1 MAEYLGNGIYRI
13 GKAERIWSCRKDVMD
28 GAVAEVE
35 PGIPPANARFGWFKG
50 AIPTPPSGGFYVV
63 EFLDDQKVR
72 VLAYVDMYGRAF
84 TTETGFE
91 QPPAQESDLCI
102 ANEGQYSI
110 KGDIFVLNAES
121 GLVKCAS
128 YERSGSG
135 QNAKYTIKDSWYDF
149 EGHGKRLHYYD
160 LMTRAYLAFVYR
172 PTLGK
177 ASIPFGIQDVYRTL
191 VRNPLL
197 PALVRVVE
205 KEQQAEADALIT
217 AHPLIVKLRER
228 LITANIPDLAAK
240 EDAEDA
246 LYLIRTER
254 YADTFFIGR
263 SDPTFEV
270 DEATIWEIEAAINLF
285 SLSESVLQT
294 LQSHGELATI
304 EGCESFLMESF
315 ATQTTDLD
323 LATPFPAG
331 SPDGQWQV
339 RSRISAGIEHAALP
353 LRIDARFT
361 LDLGAGIVN
370 FDVRVPD
377 AQMIEALFGQ
387 STDEATATAKR
398 YGMHVGLLL
407 ADIAFR
413 ASDRV
418 NEVNLMARPIER
430 DGRPSPAL
438 FAVAFDRELYHST
451 EAFEAARKGDPAPL
465 YEQAEPLA
473 DNGAMM
479 SQPLSTLID
488 RTETSLAEAAAR
500 QLGAKDDRDLQI
512 FFDAETRTLAER
524 LADAIAQAPSTSD
537 AVAAVRAIQEEVAAK
552 HESARMTESFTRLLK
567 ALAEGTIDPHE
578 QNSTVDLFLEEDR
591 CARAARQA
599 KTLEEAGDIE
609 KAVQVLKSALADFE
623 GSGRF
628 ADTDTVVYRVFDS
641 YASRLIYNLMKMGAI
656 TAPPGSTIHLDTGK
670 ETRLAPDGY
679 FFCLHL
685 LANDLCEQGHSD
697 ESIRVAE
704 KAIRISPMGAQGY
717 HAIALCQLV
726 EGDLAGART
735 TLQTCLQML
744 ILPDSIALS
753 YYRLAYV
760 LWKSGDP
767 EAGLVCYIKA
777 LKTSQINA
785 AACIAE
791 IEELQKETGLPLPP
805 SEDVDALLEAHAI
818 PNAPTKAIRDAIEE
832 GAIAALDEGLSDV
845 ACNLLSLVMR
855 YHNDDAL
862 MNIIRSIDDSP
873 AFQ

>member
-13 GKAERIWSCRKDVMD
+13 GKAERLWSCRKDVMD

-72 VLAYVDMYGRAF
+72 VLAYVDMFGRAF

-102 ANEGQYSI
+102 ANMEEYSV
-110 KGDIFVLNAES
+110 KGDIFVRNDES
-121 GLVKCAS
+121 GLIKCAS
-128 YERSGSG
+128 FERSGSG

-197 PALVRVVE
+197 PALVRVIE

-217 AHPLIVKLRER
+217 AHPLIAKLRER
-228 LITANIPDLAAK
+228 LMAVGVPDLAAK
-240 EDAEDA
+240 ENAEDA

-270 DEATIWEIEAAINLF
+270 DETAIWEIEAAINLF
-285 SLSESVLQT
+285 SLSESMLQT
-294 LQSHGELATI
+294 IQSYGELATI
-304 EGCESFLMESF
+304 EGCETFLMESF

-361 LDLGAGIVN
+361 LNLNTGIVN

-377 AQMIEALFGQ
+377 AQMIETLLGQ
-387 STDEATATAKR
+387 STQEAAATAKR

-418 NEVNLMARPIER
+418 NEVNLLARPIER

-438 FAVAFDRELYHST
+438 FTVAFDRELYRT
-451 EAFEAARKGDPAPL
+451 AGAFEAQRKDDPASL
-465 YEQAEPLA
+465 YEQAEKPLA
-473 DNGAMM
+473 HGGILASPLPTLINHPET
-479 SQPLSTLID
+479 PLS
-488 RTETSLAEAAAR
+488 ETTAR
-500 QLGAKDDRDLQI
+500 VLGAKDNRGLQI
-512 FFDAETRTLAER
+512 FFDAEMRALAER

-537 AVAAVRAIQEEVAAK
+537 AVAAVRTIQKEIAAK

-567 ALAEGTIDPHE
+567 ALAEGTIDPRE
-578 QNSTVDLFLEEDR
+578 QNSTVDLFLEEDL

-599 KTLEEAGDIE
+599 KALEEAGDIE
-609 KAVQVLKSALADFE
+609 KAVQVLNTALANFE

-641 YASRLIYNLMKMGAI
+641 YASRLVYNLMKAGTI
-656 TAPPGSTIHLDTGK
+656 TAPSGSTIHLDADK

-685 LANDLCEQGHSD
+685 LANDLRELGRSD
-697 ESIRVAE
+697 EAIRVAK
-704 KAIRISPMGAQGY
+704 KAIRFAPMAPQGY
-717 HAIALCQLV
+717 QVVALCQLV
-726 EGDLAGART
+726 EGDFEGARA

-744 ILPDSIALS
+744 VLPDSIALS

-767 EAGLVCYIKA
+767 EAGLACYIKA
-777 LKTSQINA
+777 LKTSQIVA

-791 IEELQKETGLPLPP
+791 VEELQKETGLPLPP
-805 SEDVDALLEAHAI
+805 SEEADSLLEARAI
-818 PNAPTKAIRDAIEE
+818 PNAPTKAIRNAIEE

-845 ACNLLSLVMR
+845 ACNLLSLVIR